1 MKLLSSVGVAKYDGR
16 CPKVGGVSIGDH
28 VMNPTVS
35 EVDKS
40 QPMVV
45 PLQVDV

>member
-1 MKLLSSVGVAKYDGR
+1 MELLSPVGVAKYDGR
-16 CPKVGGVSIGDH
+16 YPKVGGVSIGDH

-45 PLQVDV
+45 PFKVDV